1 MKTRRPTLRLALPLL
16 RATACGREDAVAA
29 LPASDVPEGFY
40 LASAPSGAKPV
51 AEVVAAAK
59 DGDAVV
65 VTGRVGGA
73 KKVFVDGYAAFT
85 LMDPK
90 VAPCGGEGMD
100 DCSTPWDYCC
110 EPPNVIAANA
120 LSVELVADGKPLAAS
135 ARGFHGLDHLKTV
148 VVTGTVDKDSAGNVR
163 VLATG
168 LHVQP

>member
-1 MKTRRPTLRLALPLL
+1 MKTRTRLLLTLPLVL
-16 RATACGREDAVAA
+16 AAACGRSDSSAA

-40 LASAPSGAKPV
+40 LASAPAGAKPV
-51 AEVVAAAK
+51 AEVVASAK

-85 LMDPK
+85 IVDPK
-90 VAPCGGEGMD
+90 IQPCGAGNMD
-100 DCSTPWDYCC
+100 ECQTPWDYCC
-110 EPPNVIAANA
+110 DAPDVIAANA

-135 ARGFHGLDHLKTV
+135 ARGFHGLDHLDTV

-163 VLATG
+163 VLASG